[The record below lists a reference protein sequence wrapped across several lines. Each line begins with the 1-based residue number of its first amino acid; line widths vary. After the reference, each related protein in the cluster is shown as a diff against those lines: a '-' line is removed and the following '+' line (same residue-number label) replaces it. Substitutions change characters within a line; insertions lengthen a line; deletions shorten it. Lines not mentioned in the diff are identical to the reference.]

1 LPTKESLDDWAEYIS
16 IAIPATI
23 MVCAE
28 WWCFEVFVLISSYLG
43 VAYLATNVIMQNIA
57 SLMFMVPLGF

>member
-1 LPTKESLDDWAEYIS
+1 
-16 IAIPATI
+16 

-57 SLMFMVPLGF
+57 ALMFMVPLGF